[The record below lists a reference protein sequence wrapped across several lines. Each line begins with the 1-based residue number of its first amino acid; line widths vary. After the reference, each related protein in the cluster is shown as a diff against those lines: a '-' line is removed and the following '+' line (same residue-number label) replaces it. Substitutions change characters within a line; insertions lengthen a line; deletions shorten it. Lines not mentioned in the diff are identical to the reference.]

1 MVYDNKN
8 VVLNELI
15 GLKVVVLES
24 LDKRQKGLRGRVVDE
39 SKNTLLIETEK
50 GRKRVVKK
58 ISVFRFYP
66 GRKSFRVDG
75 NEINFRPF
83 ERTEKAIKFY
93 RMRKKENK

>member
-1 MVYDNKN
+1 MT
-8 VVLNELI
+8 
-15 GLKVVVLES
+15 S
-24 LDKRQKGLRGRVVDE
+24 RQERTSFGSG
-39 SKNTLLIETEK
+39 SSET

-93 RMRKKENK
+93 RIRKKENK